1 VGSATH
7 SYVVFEDIS
16 GPITNQSV
24 FAAGRVIPIILELG
38 THPQGSVFAN
48 GFPLVHAAD
57 CATGDATGP
66 DEAASV
72 QANLSNNGRLQLL
85 WRTGSGWGGTCRSLV
100 VRFGLNGWS
109 GADAV
114 FTLRFA

>member
-1 VGSATH
+1 
-7 SYVVFEDIS
+7 
-16 GPITNQSV
+16 
-24 FAAGRVIPIILELG
+24 
-38 THPQGSVFAN
+38 
-48 GFPLVHAAD
+48 
-57 CATGDATGP
+57 
-66 DEAASV
+66 V
-72 QANLSNNGRLQLL
+72 QANLSNNGRLMLL

>member
-1 VGSATH
+1 
-7 SYVVFEDIS
+7 
-16 GPITNQSV
+16 
-24 FAAGRVIPIILELG
+24 VIPIILELG
-38 THPQGSVFAN
+38 GHPQGSVFAN
-48 GFPLVHAAD
+48 GYPIVHAAD

-72 QANLSNNGRLQLL
+72 QANLSNNGRLMLL